1 MASWAPEAKDI
12 SCRLPLFPSIY
23 PEAPCA
29 AYRFERQE
37 GNETQVAGGGTTKV
51 PCTSVFLC
59 MRVDDQS
66 VQCTPARK
74 DSDSHRGS
82 LHLFLCASQG
92 VSDQS
97 TCTGKAF
104 DKDDT
109 QAWSGATGGLW
120 VDQDKTSRPEG
131 CMQRRNE
138 SQFKTYQSVSPCG
151 IEQSGNKR
159 QRSIRRFWIWE
170 EVGMMEAATV

>member
-1 MASWAPEAKDI
+1 MRKRGLGNAASWAREAKDMFR
-12 SCRLPLFPSIY
+12 SLPLFPSTY

-29 AYRFERQE
+29 ACGFERRE
-37 GNETQVAGGGTTKV
+37 GSETQVAGGGTTKV

-66 VQCTPARK
+66 VQCARARG
-74 DSDSHRGS
+74 DSDSRRGS
-82 LHLFLCASQG
+82 LHLFLCASEG

-97 TCTGKAF
+97 TCAGKAF
-104 DKDDT
+104 DKADT

-131 CMQRRNE
+131 CMQRSNE
-138 SQFKTYQSVSPCG
+138 NQFKTYQSVS
-151 IEQSGNKR
+151 QVWHRAK
-159 QRSIRRFWIWE
+159 WK
-170 EVGMMEAATV
+170 

>member
-1 MASWAPEAKDI
+1 M
-12 SCRLPLFPSIY
+12 
-23 PEAPCA
+23 
-29 AYRFERQE
+29 
-37 GNETQVAGGGTTKV
+37 

-66 VQCTPARK
+66 VQCARVRK
-74 DSDSHRGS
+74 DSDSRRGS
-82 LHLFLCASQG
+82 LHLFWCASQG
-92 VSDQS
+92 ACDQS

-104 DKDDT
+104 DKADT

-120 VDQDKTSRPEG
+120 VDQDKTFRPEG

-138 SQFKTYQSVSPCG
+138 NQFKTYQSASPCG

-159 QRSIRRFWIWE
+159 RRSLRRFWNQE
-170 EVGMMEAATV
+170 EVGMSRTSG